1 MSFVSICKDSI
12 LCNHLQK
19 HNKDFAEDVFFLS
32 CHLIIGEQR
41 KLNQRLAIRFINASQ
56 MAHKYN
62 AIFVK
67 LLIISRKQYIQM
79 AHKWLV

>member
-1 MSFVSICKDSI
+1 
-12 LCNHLQK
+12 
-19 HNKDFAEDVFFLS
+19 
-32 CHLIIGEQR
+32 
-41 KLNQRLAIRFINASQ
+41 

>member
-1 MSFVSICKDSI
+1 
-12 LCNHLQK
+12 
-19 HNKDFAEDVFFLS
+19 
-32 CHLIIGEQR
+32 
-41 KLNQRLAIRFINASQ
+41 

-79 AHKWLV
+79 AHKWLLLKQAINFGLSRFKSPTNSWRFTAPG